1 MLNVKCMWNANSF
14 STRVCC
20 QHTHSVFIKYFNLIS
35 SSSTPLHYWKE
46 NYIDQSFI
54 QFIIAAINI
63 NQRPVCPRT
72 VLIIRA
78 NGAAL
83 QNAPITV
90 VWHGSRVSVAALVQP
105 PARSAVKVL
114 IEYNCNHFFF
124 LDGKLWIPC
133 EGKSVFSSCCH
144 SRKKAVGRLKFCQ
157 VYFFCRHHHR
167 PAAVFSFSCLRLT
180 VFHYLRCNIC
190 HGFWDPLSHF
200 CSGVS
205 IYGPTQLLFQI

>member
-1 MLNVKCMWNANSF
+1 MWNASF
-14 STRVCC
+14 FWRVCR
-20 QHTHSVFIKYFNLIS
+20 QHTHSVIIKYFNLIS
-35 SSSTPLHYWKE
+35 SSSTLLHYWKE

-72 VLIIRA
+72 VLIIR
-78 NGAAL
+78 GKWGCTWKCLYDTAAGC
-83 QNAPITV
+83 P
-90 VWHGSRVSVAALVQP
+90 VQLCFN
-105 PARSAVKVL
+105 RMHAVLLKYL
-114 IEYNCNHFFF
+114 LNIIAICLFFPHW
-124 LDGKLWIPC
+124 KLWKKR

-144 SRKKAVGRLKFCQ
+144 SRKKAVGRLKFCSI
-157 VYFFCRHHHR
+157 YFFCRHHHR
-167 PAAVFSFSCLRLT
+167 PAAVSSLSCLRLT

-205 IYGPTQLLFQI
+205 IYGPTRLLFQI